1 MNELI
6 DIWEKRVKHY
16 KAIINSSSCGW
27 NATERLYATVD
38 TLEICIAELKLTL
51 NADKSGIHPVKRL

>member
-51 NADKSGIHPVKRL
+51 NADKEE

>member
-16 KAIINSSSCGW
+16 KELIHPSTCGW

-51 NADKSGIHPVKRL
+51 NADKEE